1 MPHEDEQKQ
10 EAWHHIEAVA
20 QNASSLWSME
30 CLAVVLVDL
39 RSRLVA
45 IEAKLNDH

>member
-1 MPHEDEQKQ
+1 MPHDDEQKE
-10 EAWHHIEAVA
+10 EAWRCIEAVA
-20 QNASSLWSME
+20 RHASSLWSME

-45 IEAKLNDH
+45 IEAKLNDR